1 MAKRKRRQADEL
13 TAATDLRIIAG
24 RLRGRKLKYEPF
36 RIGDDPVTRP
46 MKHRVRESIF
56 NLVSQGSAGR
66 HAIDLFAGTGALG
79 LEALSRGAVHT
90 TFIERHVPTARVIEE
105 NIKSLGVENQATLL
119 TTSAFLWGK
128 RELATFPSE
137 RAGSSPTPAP
147 SPVPWLVFCSPPY
160 AFYVDRQ
167 EEMLEL
173 ITGVMEH
180 APADSIVVVE
190 ADERFDFELPGEW
203 DVRTYSPAV
212 VGVWHKGT

>member
-1 MAKRKRRQADEL
+1 MAKPKRREADEL
-13 TAATDLRIIAG
+13 TAATDLRIVAG
-24 RLRGRKLKYEPF
+24 RFRGRKLKYEPF

-56 NLVSQGSAGR
+56 NLVSQGSEGR
-66 HAIDLFAGTGALG
+66 HALDLFAGTGALG

-105 NIKSLGVENQATLL
+105 NIKSLGVENQSTLL

-128 RELATFPSE
+128 RELPSFPSE
-137 RAGSSPTPAP
+137 RAGVSPTPAP
-147 SPVPWLVFCSPPY
+147 SPVPWLIFCSPPY

-167 EEMLEL
+167 AEMLEL
-173 ITGVMEH
+173 ITAIMEH
-180 APADSIVVVE
+180 APLDSLFVVE
-190 ADERFDFELPGEW
+190 ADERFDFELLPGEW

-212 VGVWHKGT
+212 VGVWHKK